1 MTVGP
6 EGTIGVYL
14 DGCPLMLC
22 SPVRRPQG
30 QRDTFV
36 INWCQWDI
44 HNGMEVV
51 QARQHLLKV
60 APMLYLYGDAY
71 AFPYKH
77 NTFWDKGQLSSI
89 QAAACSLPLPV
100 PSIDG

>member
-1 MTVGP
+1 MPLNAMFSCKETTGA
-6 EGTIGVYL
+6 EGY
-14 DGCPLMLC
+14 
-22 SPVRRPQG
+22 
-30 QRDTFV
+30 FYV

-44 HNGMEVV
+44 HNGMVVV
-51 QARQHLLKV
+51 QARQHLLKI